1 VKSPNHRRRGILLAL
16 LTAAVLILAACA
28 SASASGHGASTAA
41 LRSSSTSSTSTTA
54 TTAPKASTTTTTTN
68 PMQAPMQQPT
78 KQHPLTILEIG
89 DSLGEDLG
97 FGLGDDVFASDPY
110 VHVLQDAVG
119 DTGLARPD
127 YYNWPAHLEAELQS
141 DHPGA
146 VIVFIGGN
154 DGQSF
159 DQNGEYVGFGT
170 ALWHRVYASRVALMM
185 RECLAAKARVLW
197 VGMPIMQDSG
207 FSAEMQALNSI
218 YQAEAAEHPG
228 VMYFSSW
235 PVFSGSNGQ
244 YVASSLIGGQEVLL
258 RDPDGVHIA
267 SGGGDLLAQDL
278 VSPMEKAWGIQL
290 FPQSSSS
297 TSTSTSLSG

>member
-1 VKSPNHRRRGILLAL
+1 MKSPNHRRRGILLAL

-78 KQHPLTILEIG
+78 KLHPLTILEIG

-197 VGMPIMQDSG
+197 VGMPIMQDPT
-207 FSAEMQALNSI
+207 FAAVMQLLNAI
-218 YQAEAAEHPG
+218 YKAQAARHPG
-228 VMYFSSW
+228 VTYFSSW
-235 PVFSGSNGQ
+235 PVLASASGTYTESIIVNGQ
-244 YVASSLIGGQEVLL
+244 TELL

-267 SGGGDLLAQDL
+267 NYGGDLLASSL
-278 VSPMEKAWGIQL
+278 VAPMEKSWGIKL
-290 FPQSSSS
+290 FPPGKTVG
-297 TSTSTSLSG
+297 TSTST